1 VNLTPPRKLLVLSG
15 TAEFVE
21 KTGLRALRVME
32 EKHGESLPLR
42 SVVAKWR
49 WDRPPPSSQWMGQD
63 LDVALLFADQLNFL
77 DTFGAVCGALR
88 GGGVLMLCTPPL
100 DEWKETTLG
109 WQWCQQLDLM
119 QQSGHDAVAQ
129 IDEGDAVGETWI
141 PPFLPTP
148 RPPQDATR
156 DILTPT
162 RDQQELIEAVLRT
175 SSSSPLFVSGRRGRG
190 KSAALGVAAA
200 LLLRRGCDKIV
211 VTSPSL
217 ESTQQLFNSAE
228 RAARAAKVD
237 VVRKAPGLLQIAG
250 GHLQFFSVGDL
261 LSQARKVLKT
271 CQYLFVDEAAGIPVF
286 EASTLLRRAKR
297 VIMATTL
304 DGYEGSGQG
313 FLLRALP
320 VFQETKRQLRQVQL
334 REPLRW
340 APGFLVGDFGSP
352 ALFASKILQSYLV
365 FRISV
370 LRNP

>member
-1 VNLTPPRKLLVLSG
+1 VLSG